1 MKENAHKNPLPPS
14 SGDCLAW
21 WCSYATPDRDIILRL
36 TLNDYVRRFGPDIPL
51 DLTRLNGLL
60 AAIRQP
66 LATKA
71 EIAVWYGGELD
82 DLAVN

>member
-14 SGDCLAW
+14 SGDCLE
-21 WCSYATPDRDIILRL
+21 WCSYATPDREIMLRL
-36 TLNDYVRRFGPDIPL
+36 TLSDYVRRFGPDTPL
-51 DLTRLNGLL
+51 DLVRLNGLL

-71 EIAVWYGGELD
+71 EIAVWYGAEPD
-82 DLAVN
+82 HLAVN

>member
-14 SGDCLAW
+14 SGDCLA

-71 EIAVWYGGELD
+71 EIAVWYGAEPD
-82 DLAVN
+82 HLAVN